1 MKKWECL
8 CVLDAYFKNGF
19 LYAENNE
26 FNGFFRYDMKTMEA
40 ECIGT
45 LDGFQH
51 AFDWQIRSVYEEDNL
66 IFLVS
71 AHSYG
76 VATYSIATGE
86 FKYYYPDA
94 EHNIAWQDDI
104 VRATCR
110 VGDKIWIFRDYRES
124 CLCVFSMKDYTYEFI
139 SLDISKLKAYY
150 NDYCV
155 SLENSWVA
163 GENVWKIIPGSNV
176 IYSISTVDYEINIFP
191 LPSDICLFAI
201 NLCEGNFY
209 CITMDGKDIICWN
222 ERQGLTAR
230 WNTGYEKTVER
241 AYRTVIPAKNGFILI
256 PCLEDKIAYCE
267 KQENGLCLSETYIE
281 IPGVIRIPGKE
292 KGMLFVGCSIEGQ
305 KLYLYPFSGKGMPVI
320 DLNTLEISFYPFKIK
335 AKEYLKYHLYSQKII
350 PESEMCLSQFVSSI
364 TE

>member
-8 CVLDAYFKNGF
+8 CVLDAYVKNGF

-26 FNGFFRYDMKTMEA
+26 FNGFFRYDLKTMEA

-76 VATYSIATGE
+76 IATYNIVTGE
-86 FKYYYPDA
+86 FIYYYPDA

-104 VRATCR
+104 VHATCR
-110 VGDKIWIFRDYRES
+110 VGDKIWIFRNYRES

-139 SLDISKLKAYY
+139 SLETSKLKPYY

-155 SLENSWVA
+155 SAENSWVA
-163 GENVWKIIPGSNV
+163 GENVWRIVPGSNA
-176 IYSISTVDYEINIFP
+176 IYSINTVNYEINTFP
-191 LPSDICLFAI
+191 LPSDICLYAI
-201 NLCEGNFY
+201 SFYDGNFY
-209 CITMDGKDIICWN
+209 FTTIDGKDIICWN
-222 ERQGLTAR
+222 EKQGMTER

-256 PCLEDKIAYCE
+256 PCLENKIVYCE

-281 IPGVIRIPGKE
+281 IPGDIRIPGKE
-292 KGMLFVGCSIEGQ
+292 KSALFVGCSIEGQ
-305 KLYLYPFSGKGMPVI
+305 KLYLYPFSGKGMSVI
-320 DLNTLEISFYPFKIK
+320 DLKTLEISFYPFTIK
-335 AKEYLKYHLYSQKII
+335 AKEYLKYHLYSKKLI
-350 PESEMCLSQFVSSI
+350 PESEMNLRQFVSSI
-364 TE
+364 IE